1 MIAYNSKAWF
11 TFIFRIHRFE
21 TLRSLAP
28 LLVAITA
35 YAAFIAYGTE
45 FIALYGYKEGLSSLS
60 ALYSALGFVLS
71 LLLVFRTN
79 TAYDRWWEGRKL
91 WGGLVNVTRNLALEG
106 ASLARDL
113 PAGDGTGDKYNT
125 FLRHFPRAL
134 MFHLREQRFEMPSD
148 QELHAAVHQPL
159 FISQGILQCIEKMSA
174 AAAHGDL
181 RILRV
186 VPLQQELMNIC
197 GACERIKNTPIP
209 FIYSVFLKKFV
220 FLYVMFFP
228 WVFTNTMHGFCVPAT
243 AFVLYVFAT
252 LELIAEEI
260 ENPFNGDPS
269 DLPLEQLCEVMGRS
283 VDQLD
288 PNHGNADG

>member
-1 MIAYNSKAWF
+1 MISYDPKAWF
-11 TFIFRIHRFE
+11 TFLFRIHRFE
-21 TLRSLAP
+21 TLRYLAP
-28 LLVAITA
+28 LLAAVAGYTA
-35 YAAFIAYGTE
+35 LVIYVEE
-45 FIALYGYKEGLSSLS
+45 FSALAVHRKGLSSL
-60 ALYSALGFVLS
+60 ATLYSALGFVLS

-106 ASLARDL
+106 ASLAQGS
-113 PAGDGTGDKYNT
+113 PTGDETISKYNT
-125 FLRHFPRAL
+125 YLRQFPKAL
-134 MFHLREQRFEMPSD
+134 MFHLREQRFDCPSD
-148 QELHAAVHQPL
+148 EVLHAAAHQPL
-159 FISQGILQCIEKMSA
+159 FISQRVLQYVEKMSA
-174 AAAHGDL
+174 ASAQGDL

-220 FLYVMFFP
+220 FVYVMFFP
-228 WVFTNTMHGFCVPAT
+228 WVYATNMGLSCIPAT
-243 AFVLYVFAT
+243 TFVLYVFAT

-260 ENPFNGDPS
+260 ENPFNGDPH
-269 DLPLEQLCEVMGRS
+269 DLPLEQLCEVMARS

-288 PNHGNADG
+288 HGQAAPTE